1 MCDLGYATSPVS
13 TSHLPW
19 PHPVTHRRAHIELLR
34 RRRGYFLREAPSL
47 SSPSSSCSSLPSD
60 APPPLPALAL
70 SDDDDDGKG
79 GEEEEEDD
87 DDEESLPSVN
97 APPLLPSA
105 GSNTMSYTSRAW
117 LSREGVPRALS
128 TGARTRRTPG
138 PHTCDRCLA
147 LLGGGRGR
155 PPRPPRP
162 PRPAR
167 RTNDNDK
174 RRADT
179 AALQTP
185 SQGRWGHNCDPPQ
198 KQRTRTGVNKSWR
211 KSSGAAGGR
220 GFTAT
225 ARPFIAL
232 RDG

>member
-1 MCDLGYATSPVS
+1 MWGGWPNATPVPFPPVGYRATAVLSYG
-13 TSHLPW
+13 
-19 PHPVTHRRAHIELLR
+19 
-34 RRRGYFLREAPSL
+34 RRGVGALLPPAPSHSHHPAHQAGTL
-47 SSPSSSCSSLPSD
+47 MNKMPLETRLAATDPPPTLPSLPVVLPLQPCARVD
-60 APPPLPALAL
+60 PPPR
-70 SDDDDDGKG
+70 
-79 GEEEEEDD
+79 
-87 DDEESLPSVN
+87 PS
-97 APPLLPSA
+97 PLLPNSILP
-105 GSNTMSYTSRAW
+105 G
-117 LSREGVPRALS
+117 LEGGGGDGS
-128 TGARTRRTPG
+128 TGPAHRVPPTMLVLYHGRRG
-138 PHTCDRCLA
+138 
-147 LLGGGRGR
+147 
-155 PPRPPRP
+155 RPPRP

-185 SQGRWGHNCDPPQ
+185 SQGRWGHNYDPPQ
-198 KQRTRTGVNKSWR
+198 KQRIRTGVNKSWR

>member
-1 MCDLGYATSPVS
+1 MGGGWPNATPVPLPPVGYRATAVPSYG
-13 TSHLPW
+13 
-19 PHPVTHRRAHIELLR
+19 
-34 RRRGYFLREAPSL
+34 RRGVGALLPPAPSHSHHPAHQAGTL
-47 SSPSSSCSSLPSD
+47 MNKMPLETRLAATDPPPTLPSLPVVLPLQPCARAD
-60 APPPLPALAL
+60 LPPPPLSASAQFHFARAGGGGG
-70 SDDDDDGKG
+70 DG
-79 GEEEEEDD
+79 
-87 DDEESLPSVN
+87 
-97 APPLLPSA
+97 
-105 GSNTMSYTSRAW
+105 
-117 LSREGVPRALS
+117 S
-128 TGARTRRTPG
+128 TGPAHRVPPTMLVLYHGRRG
-138 PHTCDRCLA
+138 
-147 LLGGGRGR
+147 
-155 PPRPPRP
+155 RP